1 MLYRIP
7 KDKAIDKAA
16 FSKYLDLESPDGD
29 VALDAD
35 QLGDIVAGDALLGD
49 GDLGVGDQR
58 QGQVVGDG
66 EEGGHHWTQIQAV
79 ALQDNS
85 ELCPEQQK
93 VSRYTRTS
101 EHSGLLE
108 NVTAG
113 ILVSTRESNDH
124 TSQRNCVDCGLCG

>member
-1 MLYRIP
+1 M
-7 KDKAIDKAA
+7 KTT
-16 FSKYLDLESPDGD
+16 DLESPDGD

-35 QLGDIVAGDALLGD
+35 KLGDVVAGDGLLGD

-58 QGQVVGDG
+58 QGQVVGEG
-66 EEGGHHWTQIQAV
+66 EEAGHHWTQIQTV
-79 ALQDNS
+79 ALFRTIQNFGQNNS
-85 ELCPEQQK
+85 Y
-93 VSRYTRTS
+93 SRTS

-113 ILVSTRESNDH
+113 ILVSTRENNDH